1 MTTAYR
7 AEKQI
12 DQDVTDAF
20 TYVSDPANLPQ
31 YFPHMTSA
39 KLVAPERVET
49 TAVVDTDGD
58 GDEEQVTGEAWF
70 HADPDAHE
78 ITWGSPG
85 SGDYRGSLKAA
96 AAGGSTRLTLQIHTT
111 DDHPGIQESLD
122 EALDAIARK
131 LAEQS
136 GR

>member
-1 MTTAYR
+1 MTDYR

-20 TYVSDPANLPQ
+20 TYLSDPANLPQ
-31 YFPHMTSA
+31 YFPHMKSA
-39 KLVAPERVET
+39 KLVAPELVRT

-58 GDEEQVTGEAWF
+58 GTEEKVTGEAWF

-96 AAGGSTRLTLQIHTT
+96 ERDGSTLLTLLIHTT
-111 DDHPGIQESLD
+111 DDHPGIQEGLD
-122 EALDAIARK
+122 EALNAIAER
-131 LAEQS
+131 LADQS
-136 GR
+136 SR

>member
-1 MTTAYR
+1 MTDYR

-20 TYVSDPANLPQ
+20 AYLSDPANLPQ

-39 KLVAPERVET
+39 RLVAPELVQT
-49 TAVVDTDGD
+49 TAVVDTDAD
-58 GDEEQVTGEAWF
+58 GAEEKVSGEAWF

-96 AAGGSTRLTLQIHTT
+96 AVGGSTLLTLLIHTT
-111 DDHPGIQESLD
+111 DEHPGVQESLD
-122 EALDAIARK
+122 EALDAIAGR
-131 LAEQS
+131 LARQS